1 VSSHLRVGACALIAA
16 GALALPAGANA
27 ADIQTAVQAVRVHTD
42 RADAALDRAVS
53 LFAKDSDRAARK
65 AFATSRKE
73 MGRATAAATEA
84 RSQADTPSETTQAA
98 QAQARLGAELG
109 ENIEKFAA
117 ALVPAD
123 GADENKIAA
132 AVRADTEGHER
143 AIAILTA
150 LMGQVPDQAKPG
162 IARAIAGLS
171 QDSEDEIK
179 ALGEALASK
188 HVSSANKRRVTE
200 AVSGCPF
207 AGALFGPPSA

>member
-1 VSSHLRVGACALIAA
+1 LIAT

-27 ADIQTAVQAVRVHTD
+27 ADIRTADQAVQVHTD

-53 LFAKDSDRAARK
+53 RFAKNSDRAARK
-65 AFATSRKE
+65 AFATSRRE
-73 MGRATAAATEA
+73 MGRATAAAADA
-84 RSQADTPSETTQAA
+84 RRQADTAGENAQAA
-98 QAQARLGAELG
+98 RAQALVGAQLG

-132 AVRADTEGHER
+132 AVGADAQARER

-150 LMGQVPDQAKPG
+150 LLGQVPDQAKPG
-162 IARAIAGLS
+162 IARAIAALS
-171 QDSEDEIK
+171 QDREDETE
-179 ALGEALASK
+179 AMGEAMVSK
-188 HVSSANKRRVTE
+188 HVSSANKRRIAE
-200 AVSGCPF
+200 AVPGCPF